1 MSSDAILAVVDLG
14 FPWQTADPFLFC
26 VHHNDAYPVGNEQM
40 GPKASLA
47 GRQMGQD
54 FDWSQDWRMYHGDT
68 VPGFPAHPHRGFE
81 TITVVTEGYVDH
93 ADSLGAAG
101 RYGGGD
107 TQWMTAG
114 KGVQHSEMFP
124 LISDS
129 KPNPMELFQI
139 WINLPAKAKMAE
151 PHFAML
157 WREDIPR
164 LTQTDTAG
172 RNTLVTVVAGE
183 LAGERAPSPP
193 PDSWAADPANDVA
206 VWVIEMD
213 ADAQWTLPAA
223 LPGVNRVLYFYE
235 GDQLTLAD
243 RKLKPRQGAQ
253 LQSDVAMALKAGAK
267 GACCLLLQGKPIGEP
282 VAKHGPFVMNTEA
295 EIREAFEDFR
305 RDEFGGWPWP
315 RYDQVHDRPRGRFA
329 RHADGR
335 EEEKE
340 A

>member
-1 MSSDAILAVVDLG
+1 MSNDAILAVVDLG

-26 VHHNDAYPVGNEQM
+26 VHHNDAYPVGNDDM
-40 GPKASLA
+40 GPKASLT
-47 GRQMGQD
+47 GRQIGQD
-54 FDWSQDWRMYHGDT
+54 FDWSQDWRMYHGDK

-124 LISDS
+124 LLSDS

-139 WINLPAKAKMAE
+139 WINLPARAKMAE

-157 WREDIPR
+157 WREDIPKV
-164 LTQTDTAG
+164 TQTDDAG

-183 LAGERAPSPP
+183 LAGERAPAPP

-213 ADAQWTLPAA
+213 ADARWTLPAA

-235 GDQLTLAD
+235 GDTLTLAD
-243 RKLKPRQGAQ
+243 RKLTPRQGAQ
-253 LQSDVAMALKAGAK
+253 LQPEVAVELKAGTK

-282 VAKHGPFVMNTEA
+282 VAKYGPFVMNTEA
-295 EIREAFEDFR
+295 EIQEAFADFR

-315 RYDQVHDRPRGRFA
+315 RHDQVHDRPRGRFA